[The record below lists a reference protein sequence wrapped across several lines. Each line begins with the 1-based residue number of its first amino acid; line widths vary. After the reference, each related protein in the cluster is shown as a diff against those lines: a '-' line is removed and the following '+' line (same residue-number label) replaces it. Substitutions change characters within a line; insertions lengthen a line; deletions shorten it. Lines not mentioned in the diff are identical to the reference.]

1 MHIPAR
7 LLCIASA
14 AAFAAG
20 SASGQAQAQTQPAAQ
35 PAARALAVAGNA
47 FIERGGQRLPL
58 QQGGTVENGD
68 AVEVGE
74 ASAVQLRFS
83 DESVVALRARSLF
96 KVQDYR
102 YSGNPEQDRSVFG
115 LLRGGMRTITG
126 LIGKANPR
134 AYGVTNVLATV
145 GIRGT
150 HFTLVS
156 CQDDCMVDGQPTPNG
171 LFGGVT
177 DGRISVSNGAGEA
190 EFAQQEY
197 FQVASAGAPPLRL
210 LAPPGVL
217 NDRALVVRARA
228 GAPTAAAA
236 EADAKGSGGDSTQV
250 STSPQPAQL
259 QLVATATDAIRTA
272 GSVAERQSA
281 IVPTELPPLEGS
293 GRLTFVRAGSERDSS
308 GGSFPVA
315 EFKNFTIAQAQ
326 EEIDEVRGKSFTD
339 AASLAAQLATVRQVG
354 SNAAYG
360 VYWVYDAPEPGKPLG
375 SHFAFGD
382 TPAVALPTSGTAVY
396 NYAGGTSP
404 TDNFGRTGAISAGRL
419 GMDFAAQQ
427 VKTLDPITLQFF
439 AQSTTV
445 PAVSYTVTTGNTWSM
460 AGGAQNLSQITCTG
474 CNGTTSGVMMGRLT
488 GFNLQGYVAAMLL
501 TGSIGKSLPHVMG
514 VAATFGRQ

>member
-1 MHIPAR
+1 MHTPAR
-7 LLCIASA
+7 LLSLALA
-14 AAFAAG
+14 AASG
-20 SASGQAQAQTQPAAQ
+20 SAFAQAQAPAAPQASTQ
-35 PAARALAVAGNA
+35 PAARALAVAGSA
-47 FIERGGQRLPL
+47 FVERNGQRLPL

-74 ASAVQLRFS
+74 SSAVQLRFS

-102 YSGNPEQDRSVFG
+102 YTGNAEQDRSLFG

-177 DGRISVSNGAGEA
+177 DGRISVTNDAGETD
-190 EFAQQEY
+190 FGQQEY
-197 FQVASAGAPPLRL
+197 FQVTSAGAPPLRL

-217 NDRALVVRARA
+217 NDRTLVVRARPA
-228 GAPTAAAA
+228 APAAAA
-236 EADAKGSGGDSTQV
+236 ESSGTGGDGTQV

-259 QLVATATDAIRTA
+259 SLAAPATDAIRTA
-272 GSVAERQSA
+272 TSAAERQSA
-281 IVPTELPPLEGS
+281 IVPTPPPAEGS
-293 GRLTFVRAGSERDSS
+293 GQLTIVRASS
-308 GGSFPVA
+308 GTDAGGTFPLA
-315 EFKNFTIAQAQ
+315 EFRNFTIEQAQ
-326 EEIDEVRGKSFTD
+326 QEIEEVRGKSFHD
-339 AASLAAQLATVRQVG
+339 AASLAAQIATVRQIG

-360 VYWVYDAPEPGKPLG
+360 VYWLYEAPEPGKELG
-375 SHFAFGD
+375 GHFAFGD
-382 TPAVALPTSGTAVY
+382 TPAVALPGSGTATY

-439 AQSTTV
+439 ASSAA
-445 PAVSYTVTTGNTWSM
+445 PAVSYSIATGNTWSM
-460 AGGAQNLSQITCTG
+460 GGGPQNLSQISCTG
-474 CNGTTSGVMMGRLT
+474 CNGGTTGQVMGRLT
-488 GFNLQGYVAAMLL
+488 GFDLQGYIAAITL
-501 TGSIGKSLPHVMG
+501 TGSLGKAQPHIMG
-514 VAATFGRQ
+514 VAATFGRQEAGK

>member
-1 MHIPAR
+1 MHTSAR
-7 LLCIASA
+7 LLSIACAAAVAAGAASA
-14 AAFAAG
+14 
-20 SASGQAQAQTQPAAQ
+20 QTPQPPAAQ
-35 PAARALAVAGNA
+35 PAARALAVAGSA

-68 AVEVGE
+68 AVEVGD

-102 YSGNPEQDRSVFG
+102 YTGNAEQDRSVFG

-156 CQDDCMVDGQPTPNG
+156 CQDDCAVDGQPTANG

-177 DGRISVSNGAGEA
+177 DGRISVTNDAGETD
-190 EFAQQEY
+190 FGQQEY
-197 FQVASAGAPPLRL
+197 FQVTSAGAPPQRL

-228 GAPTAAAA
+228 AAPATAA
-236 EADAKGSGGDSTQV
+236 ETTGSGSDSTQV

-259 QLVATATDAIRTA
+259 QLVAAATDAIRSATSA
-272 GSVAERQSA
+272 AERQSA
-281 IVPTELPPLEGS
+281 VVPTVPPDGS
-293 GRLTFVRAGSERDSS
+293 GMLTIVRAGSERDTS
-308 GGSFPVA
+308 GGSFPIA
-315 EFKNFTIAQAQ
+315 EFRNFTIAEAQ
-326 EEIDEVRGKSFTD
+326 QEIDEVRGKSFHD
-339 AASLAAQLATVRQVG
+339 AASLAAQLANVRQVG

-360 VYWVYDAPEPGKPLG
+360 VYWIYETPEPGKLLG

-382 TPAVALPTSGTAVY
+382 TPRVALPGSGTAVY

-404 TDNFGRTGAISAGRL
+404 TDNFDRTGAISAGRL

-439 AQSTTV
+439 ASASA

-460 AGGAQNLSQITCTG
+460 AGGPQNLSQITCTG
-474 CNGTTSGVMMGRLT
+474 CNGGTTGVVMGRLT
-488 GFNLQGYVAAMLL
+488 GFDLQGYVAGLLL
-501 TGSIGKSLPHVMG
+501 TGSLGKAQAHIMG